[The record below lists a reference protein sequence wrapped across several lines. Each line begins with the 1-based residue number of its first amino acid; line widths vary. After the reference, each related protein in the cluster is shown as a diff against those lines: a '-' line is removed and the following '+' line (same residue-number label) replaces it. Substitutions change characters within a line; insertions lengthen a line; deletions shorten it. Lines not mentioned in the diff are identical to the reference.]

1 MSNAA
6 LAIIAEHLSADD
18 DPQLWEVAIR
28 TLLAEAA
35 DAAAEVRTE
44 VYAEVGCCHHWI
56 SPHRPIRW
64 TADGGFAWPFG
75 YNKTVTGSAY
85 RASPEFTWSER
96 SVDGRGLG
104 AGPNG
109 TAMSH
114 LPRRGPGED
123 RPPLAS
129 GDPHDLDASLS
140 EEQR

>member
-6 LAIIAEHLSADD
+6 LAMIAEHLSADD
-18 DPQLWEVAIR
+18 YQLWEVAIR

-35 DAAAEVRTE
+35 DAAAEGRTE
-44 VYAEVGCCHHWI
+44 VYAEVGCCDHRI

-85 RASPEFTWSER
+85 RASPELTWSM
-96 SVDGRGLG
+96 L
-104 AGPNG
+104 AW
-109 TAMSH
+109 T
-114 LPRRGPGED
+114 GED
-123 RPPLAS
+123 WEPGRTGRRCLIFRVVVPARTARHLQAAIETT
-129 GDPHDLDASLS
+129 GCLLS